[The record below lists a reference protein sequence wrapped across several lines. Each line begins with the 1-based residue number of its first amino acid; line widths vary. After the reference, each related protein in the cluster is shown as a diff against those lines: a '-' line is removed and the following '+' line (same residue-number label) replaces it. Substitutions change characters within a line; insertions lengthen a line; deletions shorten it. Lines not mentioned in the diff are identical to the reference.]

1 MKKIISAATAVALCA
16 LAGCYV
22 GKASFQG
29 EDMKVYPFISTTT
42 AAE

>member
-1 MKKIISAATAVALCA
+1 MKKLIPALAAAAL

-29 EDMKVYPFISTTT
+29 EDMKVYPFFLTT
-42 AAE
+42 AAAE